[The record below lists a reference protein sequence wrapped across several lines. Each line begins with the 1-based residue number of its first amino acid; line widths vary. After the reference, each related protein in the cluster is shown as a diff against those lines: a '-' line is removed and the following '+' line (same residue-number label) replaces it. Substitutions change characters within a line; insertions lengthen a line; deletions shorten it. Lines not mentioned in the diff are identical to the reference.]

1 MTKKT
6 CLDFGHL
13 LGKNSLP
20 NVTVIDTPGFG
31 NNLIEEEA
39 TINDL
44 VKEYFILFL
53 LLFDSIT

>member
-13 LGKNSLP
+13 LGNKSLP

-31 NNLIEEEA
+31 NNLIKEEA

-44 VKEYFILFL
+44 VKRVAHY
-53 LLFDSIT
+53 